1 MRRLSLAIVFCLPLA
16 AAAQLSP
23 DTEKAIDALIE
34 KQLAASGEPS
44 ISIAIGKDG
53 KLAYAKAYGKARLD
67 PALPA
72 TAQMRYKIGSVTKQF
87 VAAGVLLLVQDGK
100 LSLDDKVA
108 KFFPQLSGA
117 REVSVR
123 QLLAHTAGYVD
134 YYPLEF
140 APVEMATPTTA
151 DKIMNKYGR
160 KPLAFKPGTRWD
172 YSNTNY
178 VIAGRIIEKVS
189 GQTLERFLR
198 ERITAPLGMTSAID
212 LDHADLTPDDPLGY
226 ERNALGPLRVP
237 KPEGKGWTFA
247 AGHFAMTPS
256 DLVRWDLALINN
268 TVLSSA
274 SRALLTEEVVVPGG
288 EETNYGLG
296 IAVDVTPD
304 GRARWSHGG
313 GVAGFMS
320 RNLVYPSEGLAIA
333 VLTNTADFRLAGNV
347 EGGLEELLLPAAPA
361 AIEAASAAE
370 SASPP
375 APPAPEPD
383 AAARRDSA
391 LARSMFADLQAGR
404 LARSRMTGDLF
415 RYLQGQVLDDFATSL
430 APKGAITAIEQ
441 IMQED
446 KAGMKMR
453 IFRIKTAG
461 GDLSVICMFT
471 KQGKLAQYSVYNKQP
486 Q

>member
-1 MRRLSLAIVFCLPLA
+1 MRRLSLAIAFCLPLA
-16 AAAQLSP
+16 ASAQLLP

-34 KQLAASGEPS
+34 KHLAASGEPS

-53 KLAYAKAYGKARLD
+53 KLAYAKAYGNARLD

-87 VAAGVLLLVQDGK
+87 VAAGVLLLGQDGK

-117 REVSVR
+117 RDVSVR

-134 YYPLEF
+134 YYPLEY
-140 APVEMATPTTA
+140 APVEMAAPTTA

-198 ERITAPLGMTSAID
+198 ERITAPLGMTSATD
-212 LDHADLTPDDPLGY
+212 LDHADLGSGDPLGY

-268 TVLSSA
+268 TILSPA

-288 EETNYGLG
+288 AETNYGLG
-296 IAVDVTPD
+296 IAVDVTPE

-320 RNLVYPSEGLAIA
+320 RNLVYPAEGLAIA
-333 VLTNTADFRLAGNV
+333 ILSNTADFRLAGNV
-347 EGGLEELLLPAAPA
+347 EGALEEMLLPATAAAPA
-361 AIEAASAAE
+361 AEPEGAPQAAA
-370 SASPP
+370 
-375 APPAPEPD
+375 APPVPD
-383 AAARRDSA
+383 AAARRDRE
-391 LARSMFADLQAGR
+391 LARRMFTDLQGGTP
-404 LARSRMTGDLF
+404 ARSRMTADLA
-415 RYLQGQVLDDFATSL
+415 RYLSGQVLSDITSSL
-430 APKGAITAIEQ
+430 APKGEITAIDQ
-441 IMQED
+441 IMEED

-453 IFRIKTAG
+453 IFRIKTGG

-471 KQGKLAQYSVYNKQP
+471 KDGKLAQYTVYGKQA